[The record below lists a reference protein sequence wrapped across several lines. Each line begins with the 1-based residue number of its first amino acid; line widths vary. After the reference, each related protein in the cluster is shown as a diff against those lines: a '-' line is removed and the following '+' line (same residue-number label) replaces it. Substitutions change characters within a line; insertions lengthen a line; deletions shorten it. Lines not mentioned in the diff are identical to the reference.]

1 MRDDPIALAAEHW
14 RSHGW
19 ADAADGMA
27 LVTSIMRVQQLLLG
41 RIEAVLR
48 PSGLTFA
55 RYEVL
60 RLLGFTRTGTLPIG
74 KIGER
79 LQVHASSVT
88 NAVSRLEADGLV
100 ARSPNPDDGRGV
112 LVTLTDD
119 GRQLVEACTPEL
131 NDVFAALPMPAS
143 GQRQVFAALAAVRA
157 AFDDFAAGEPAETV
171 AG

>member
-74 KIGER
+74 KIVGIER
-79 LQVHASSVT
+79 A
-88 NAVSRLEADGLV
+88 
-100 ARSPNPDDGRGV
+100 
-112 LVTLTDD
+112 
-119 GRQLVEACTPEL
+119 
-131 NDVFAALPMPAS
+131 
-143 GQRQVFAALAAVRA
+143 
-157 AFDDFAAGEPAETV
+157 
-171 AG
+171 